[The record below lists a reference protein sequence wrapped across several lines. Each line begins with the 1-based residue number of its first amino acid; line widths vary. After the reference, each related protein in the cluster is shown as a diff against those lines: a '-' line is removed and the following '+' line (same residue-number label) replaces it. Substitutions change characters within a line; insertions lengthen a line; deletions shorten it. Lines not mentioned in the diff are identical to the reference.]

1 MCAELYTT
9 ILPQTYGPVCRC
21 IGQGYGVL
29 HKSCITCVLLGAALQ
44 SALTLTRAFVLYI
57 CWCRSSVPSPQWTV
71 SRPGQGHILYVS
83 CAHVDK
89 LRYLVELR
97 TYATETGPEEICDG
111 NTRRHD
117 CARSAF
123 SSLLPQSGSTRKA
136 RWYYPAF
143 LHRLEATCACVERA
157 YAREIGE

>member
-71 SRPGQGHILYVS
+71 SRRAGQGRILYVS

-89 LRYLVELR
+89 LRYLDELR
-97 TYATETGPEEICDG
+97 TYATETGPEEVCDC

-117 CARSAF
+117 CARSPF
-123 SSLLPQSGSTRKA
+123 SSLLHNLFCKKRSLVLPGVLT
-136 RWYYPAF
+136 PAGGYV
-143 LHRLEATCACVERA
+143 RMRRA